1 MREKCLYLKFFWFV
15 FSPNAGKYGPE
26 KLRIRK
32 LFKFHVWHV
41 NVYFTE
47 QNIMHREGLIELNFE
62 GIKIEKRNVPT
73 DRAQRIDK
81 KNWAIFLS
89 IRFIPT
95 VIFIK
100 MSKMGHFLYFLLM
113 IAKNLSQLRQNI
125 QMHLKDL
132 IYFFQKMV

>member
-1 MREKCLYLKFFWFV
+1 MLTGLTVREKCLYLKFFWFV

-47 QNIMHREGLIELNFE
+47 QNIMHREDFIELNFE

-73 DRAQRIDK
+73 DRAQRLDK
-81 KNWAIFLS
+81 KNWAICLS

-113 IAKNLSQLRQNI
+113 IAKNLSQFRQNI
-125 QMHLKDL
+125 
-132 IYFFQKMV
+132 